1 VTKAGWCFV
10 RAGPLWPNDGDGLLR
25 AVIPL
30 DINVLQAGPAPYDHT
45 HTLLGGFGLPSNN
58 APVGYEL
65 HWHELIEHGAFRQM
79 VTHGAPD
86 HDHADAR
93 LWHLAFVYC
102 TDAYAALLVA
112 SNDTHIAAECPIDE
126 ETGEI
131 GDPDETPWSAG
142 ERTTWEGRMSA
153 VLGLGLPA
161 VVDRPNRLVLW
172 LLGALMA
179 RRTSNERGYRMTS
192 A

>member
-1 VTKAGWCFV
+1 MKAGWVFV
-10 RAGPLWPNDGDGLLR
+10 RAGPQWPNGGNELLR
-25 AVIPL
+25 STIPL

-58 APVGYEL
+58 APAGYEL
-65 HWHELIEHGAFRQM
+65 HWHELIEQGAFRQM
-79 VTHGAPD
+79 VTHGAPA
-86 HDHADAR
+86 HDHEAA
-93 LWHLAFVYC
+93 LAWHLAFVLC
-102 TDAYAALLVA
+102 TDAYAALLAA
-112 SNDTHIAAECPIDE
+112 SNDTHIAAECPINEDG
-126 ETGEI
+126 TI
-131 GDPDETPWSAG
+131 GDLDETPWTAG